1 MLGEILNGSVG
12 NVTVNTT
19 SNMGL
24 TPEELTEMAI
34 ANIIYVG
41 KDAPKPLQDQAMAYQ
56 NRLKQVI
63 LHYLKQA
70 VKSDR
75 TTLVN
80 KLNNA
85 GHTDAAKI
93 IRRL

>member
-1 MLGEILNGSVG
+1 MLGEILNCSVG

-19 SNMGL
+19 SNRGL

-63 LHYLKQA
+63 LH
-70 VKSDR
+70 
-75 TTLVN
+75 
-80 KLNNA
+80 
-85 GHTDAAKI
+85 
-93 IRRL
+93 

>member
-1 MLGEILNGSVG
+1 MFSEVLNGSVG

-19 SNMGL
+19 SNRGL
-24 TPEELTEMAI
+24 TPEELTEMAV
-34 ANIIYVG
+34 ANIIHVG

-56 NRLKQVI
+56 KRIKQVI

-80 KLNNA
+80 KLHNA
-85 GHTDAAKI
+85 GHTDAAEI